1 MGFEAVALHL
11 WYIEVL
17 LYYVLCI
24 VSKFPVILGCIGYVL
39 FFVYFFQGTQ
49 RSKKQSP
56 FAGSPVRSRTRD
68 YIVPREESNAPIG
81 RNITFS

>member
-39 FFVYFFQGTQ
+39 FFVYFF
-49 RSKKQSP
+49 RALSEVK
-56 FAGSPVRSRTRD
+56 SR
-68 YIVPREESNAPIG
+68 AHLLAHL
-81 RNITFS
+81 